1 MPCTFCGQEG
11 HNRRTCQQWS
21 LIEATRRES
30 EIIRNES
37 ARREREQIR
46 NDMSLYLSTPPLTP
60 VPHSPPLTPVPHS
73 PPPAPSRG
81 GEGQVRRVVTISYED
96 NRIMRVNHVDN
107 IERNLLREFDLA
119 TLDPPT
125 APLSKKKLVT
135 QCEQPYEATDCGI
148 CMEELKNTNKFITRC
163 GHQFCGCCMITH
175 MRTQDFCPTCRG
187 ILV

>member
-1 MPCTFCGQEG
+1 MPCTLCGQAG
-11 HNRRTCQQWS
+11 HNRRSCTTMYYWRAMS
-21 LIEATRRES
+21 EN

-37 ARREREQIR
+37 ARTEREQIR
-46 NDMSLYLSTPPLTP
+46 NEMSHYTPPI
-60 VPHSPPLTPVPHS
+60 TPVPHS

-81 GEGQVRRVVTISYED
+81 GQGQVRTVVTISYED
-96 NRIMRVNHVDN
+96 TAPRIMRVNHV
-107 IERNLLREFDLA
+107 ERNLLREFDLA

-125 APLSKKKLVT
+125 FGAPLTQKKTLAT
-135 QCEQPYEATDCGI
+135 QCEEPYEATDCGI

>member
-1 MPCTFCGQEG
+1 MPCTLCGQAG
-11 HNRRTCQQWS
+11 HNRRSCQQWT
-21 LIEATRRES
+21 LLHAEMREN

-46 NDMSLYLSTPPLTP
+46 NDMPPYLTTPPITP
-60 VPHSPPLTPVPHS
+60 DPHS

-81 GEGQVRRVVTISYED
+81 GQGRVTRVVTISYED
-96 NRIMRVNHVDN
+96 TAPRRMVTVNHVDN

-125 APLSKKKLVT
+125 FPAPLTQKKPLVT

>member
-1 MPCTFCGQEG
+1 MPCTLCGQAG
-11 HNRRTCQQWS
+11 HNRRSCQQWT
-21 LIEATRRES
+21 LLEAARRES

-37 ARREREQIR
+37 ARREREQIH
-46 NDMSLYLSTPPLTP
+46 NDEMSLYTSPTAS
-60 VPHSPPLTPVPHS
+60 VPGS

-81 GEGQVRRVVTISYED
+81 GQGRVTRVVTISYQD
-96 NRIMRVNHVDN
+96 TAPRRMVTVNHVDN

-119 TLDPPT
+119 TLDPHLT
-125 APLSKKKLVT
+125 QKKPLAT

-148 CMEELKNTNKFITRC
+148 CMEELKKTNKFITRC

>member
-1 MPCTFCGQEG
+1 MPCTLCGQLG
-11 HNRRTCQQWS
+11 HNRRSCQQWT
-21 LIEATRRES
+21 LLEAARRES

-37 ARREREQIR
+37 TRREREQIR
-46 NDMSLYLSTPPLTP
+46 NDMPPYLTTPPITP
-60 VPHSPPLTPVPHS
+60 DVHS

-81 GEGQVRRVVTISYED
+81 GQGRVTRVVTISYQD
-96 NRIMRVNHVDN
+96 TAPRRMVTVNHVDN
-107 IERNLLREFDLA
+107 IERNLFREFDLA

-125 APLSKKKLVT
+125 ASLSKKKLAT
-135 QCEQPYEATDCGI
+135 QCEQPYEAINCGI
-148 CMEELKNTNKFITRC
+148 CMEELKKTNKFITRC

>member
-21 LIEATRRES
+21 LIEAARREN

-37 ARREREQIR
+37 ERREREQIQ
-46 NDMSLYLSTPPLTP
+46 NEMSLYLTT
-60 VPHSPPLTPVPHS
+60 

-81 GEGQVRRVVTISYED
+81 GQGQVRRVVTISYED
-96 NRIMRVNHVDN
+96 TAPRIMRVNHVDN

-119 TLDPPT
+119 TLDPPR

-148 CMEELKNTNKFITRC
+148 CMDELKNTNKFITRC

>member
-1 MPCTFCGQEG
+1 MPCTLCGQAG
-11 HNRRTCQQWS
+11 HNRRSCQQWT
-21 LIEATRRES
+21 LLHAEMREN

-46 NDMSLYLSTPPLTP
+46 NEMSLYLSTPPLTP
-60 VPHSPPLTPVPHS
+60 EPHS

-81 GEGQVRRVVTISYED
+81 GQGQVRRVVTISYED
-96 NRIMRVNHVDN
+96 TAPRIMRVNHVDN
-107 IERNLLREFDLA
+107 IERNLLREFDLV

-125 APLSKKKLVT
+125 FGAPLTQKKTLAT

>member
-1 MPCTFCGQEG
+1 MPCTLCGQAG
-11 HNRRTCQQWS
+11 HNRRSCQQWT
-21 LIEATRRES
+21 LLHAEMREN

-37 ARREREQIR
+37 ARREREQVR
-46 NDMSLYLSTPPLTP
+46 NEMSLYLSTPPLTP
-60 VPHSPPLTPVPHS
+60 EPHS

-81 GEGQVRRVVTISYED
+81 GQGRVTRVVTISYQD
-96 NRIMRVNHVDN
+96 TAPRRMVTVNHVDN

-187 ILV
+187 ILVG

>member
-1 MPCTFCGQEG
+1 MPCTLCGQAG
-11 HNRRTCQQWS
+11 HNRRSCTTMYYWRAMS
-21 LIEATRRES
+21 EN

-37 ARREREQIR
+37 ARTEREQIH
-46 NDMSLYLSTPPLTP
+46 NDMPPYLSTPPQTP
-60 VPHSPPLTPVPHS
+60 IPDS
-73 PPPAPSRG
+73 PPPASSRG
-81 GEGQVRRVVTISYED
+81 GQGRVTRVVTISYQD
-96 NRIMRVNHVDN
+96 TAPRRMVTVNHVDN
-107 IERNLLREFDLA
+107 IERNLLREFDLV

-125 APLSKKKLVT
+125 FGAPLTQKKTLAT
-135 QCEQPYEATDCGI
+135 QCEEPYEATDCGI

>member
-1 MPCTFCGQEG
+1 MPCTLCGQAG
-11 HNRRTCQQWS
+11 HNRRSCQQWT
-21 LIEATRRES
+21 LLEAVRRES

-46 NDMSLYLSTPPLTP
+46 NDMSHYTPPI
-60 VPHSPPLTPVPHS
+60 TPVPHS

-81 GEGQVRRVVTISYED
+81 GQGQVRRVVTISYED
-96 NRIMRVNHVDN
+96 TAPRIMRVNHVDN

>member
-1 MPCTFCGQEG
+1 MEG

-21 LIEATRRES
+21 LIEAASRES

-37 ARREREQIR
+37 ARREMLQIH
-46 NDMSLYLSTPPLTP
+46 NDMPPYTPPITP
-60 VPHSPPLTPVPHS
+60 DPHS
-73 PPPAPSRG
+73 PPPPPSRG
-81 GEGQVRRVVTISYED
+81 GQGRVTRVVTISYQD
-96 NRIMRVNHVDN
+96 TGPRIMRVNHVDN

-119 TLDPPT
+119 TLDPPR
-125 APLSKKKLVT
+125 APPSKKKLVT
-135 QCEQPYEATDCGI
+135 QCQQPYEATDCGI

-187 ILV
+187 ILI